1 MNNKEL
7 QDLAK
12 QYFSEKENTYDYHA
26 FAYDKDELILSKV
39 SFSWAKAQGHDDVKS
54 RLLSMYIVELANQN
68 YPV

>member
-7 QDLAK
+7 QDLAR
-12 QYFSEKENTYDYHA
+12 QYFLDKDNTYDYHA

-39 SFSWAKAQGHDDVKS
+39 SFSWAKAQGYDDVKS

>member
-7 QDLAK
+7 QDLAR
-12 QYFSEKENTYDYHA
+12 QYFLDKDNTYDYHA

-54 RLLSMYIVELANQN
+54 RLLSMYIVELAYQN